1 MKKRRFFLLADFDIF
16 IDFFVLNI
24 QSKMTGNTFC
34 HMTSYD
40 SKEEVITPAQF
51 GVFYKNNFLELP

>member
-1 MKKRRFFLLADFDIF
+1 
-16 IDFFVLNI
+16 
-24 QSKMTGNTFC
+24 MTGNTFC

-40 SKEEVITPAQF
+40 LKEEVITPAQF